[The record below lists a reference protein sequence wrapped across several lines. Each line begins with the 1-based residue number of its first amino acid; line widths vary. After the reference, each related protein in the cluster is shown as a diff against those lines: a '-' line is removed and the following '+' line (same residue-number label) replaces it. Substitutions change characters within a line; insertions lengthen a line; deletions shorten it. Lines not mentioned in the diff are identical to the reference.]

1 MKLAYYRSS
10 QRCIAA
16 ASLRRSS
23 AHGSMPTRQYR
34 RTKIAGKLGR
44 PAAEIYEIRPEAT
57 GSPRRYRARKPKTVT
72 VQLAVA
78 PAVVAPRIVDPI
90 EAPVVSHIKSGSPVD
105 GARVLQK
112 MRGLSKYESWLKVE
126 QLKRPIGNGAASAH

>member
-1 MKLAYYRSS
+1 
-10 QRCIAA
+10 
-16 ASLRRSS
+16 
-23 AHGSMPTRQYR
+23 MPTRQYR

-57 GSPRRYRARKPKTVT
+57 GIPRRYRARKPKTVT

-112 MRGLSKYESWLKVE
+112 MRGLRSSSSDRPSATARLQHIE
-126 QLKRPIGNGAASAH
+126 LKRREAPSPAPLSSF